1 MFKILGVILMTIG
14 ILIPASLGEK
24 LPAFFQSDLVFLS
37 ALGLFI
43 VLVFFFQT
51 KMKNDNQK
59 IIERAN
65 SKVPNFL

>member
-1 MFKILGVILMTIG
+1 MFKIIGVILMTIG
-14 ILIPASLGEK
+14 ILIPIGLGANLPSL
-24 LPAFFQSDLVFLS
+24 FQSDVMFLTSLV
-37 ALGLFI
+37 LFI
-43 VLVFFFQT
+43 VLVFLLQT